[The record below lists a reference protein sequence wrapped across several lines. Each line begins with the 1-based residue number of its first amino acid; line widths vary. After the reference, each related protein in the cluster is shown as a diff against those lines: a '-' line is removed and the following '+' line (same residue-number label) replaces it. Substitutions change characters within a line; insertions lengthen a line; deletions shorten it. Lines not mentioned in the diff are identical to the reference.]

1 MSTDLPLLR
10 SIMVAHQNAVNNMA
24 EANRGA
30 YTPSS
35 MIVSFTNSDAGP
47 YNYTSFSSEVY
58 ARVRAIAASTFTLPH
73 LVGSGTQLARQY
85 PDDQVTFTSLSHS
98 ALGIV
103 VGSLLALG
111 TVLTFF
117 VPALPANLPRRGF
130 DLHSWFVAM
139 QTGEIVASRG
149 DVVMQKGM
157 DLGDPSVG
165 RPLGQMRLRFIEGF
179 GR

>member
-1 MSTDLPLLR
+1 
-10 SIMVAHQNAVNNMA
+10 MVAHQNAVNNMVG
-24 EANRGA
+24 ANRGAA

-35 MIVSFTNSDAGP
+35 MIVSFTDSDGGP
-47 YNYTSFSSEVY
+47 YDYTSFSPEVY
-58 ARVRAIAASTFTLPH
+58 ARVRAIAASTYTLPH
-73 LVGSGTQLARQY
+73 LAGSGTQLARQY
-85 PDDQVTFTSLSHS
+85 LDDQVTSTSLSHG

-111 TVLTFF
+111 VVLTFF
-117 VPALPANLPRRGF
+117 VPALLDNLPRRGF

-157 DLGDPSVG
+157 DLDDPNVA
-165 RPLGQMRLRFIEGF
+165 RPLGQMRLRCIGGF